1 MAKNKKRRFLGFFK
15 DIKGELK
22 KVTWPSFKQVRN
34 NTLIVIICVLIIGA
48 FIWLLDALF
57 GFSFGKVVE
66 KANEPAAPATEAT
79 APATGTTTDANIAPE
94 LDITPV
100 DVQTEA
106 GSADTGATATSETPQ
121 Q

>member
-1 MAKNKKRRFLGFFK
+1 MAKNKKNRFIGFFK

-48 FIWLLDALF
+48 FIWILDAVF
-57 GFSFGKVVE
+57 GFSFEKVIE
-66 KANEPAAPATEAT
+66 KAQAPEPAVEQT
-79 APATGTTTDANIAPE
+79 APAAGELPVELNIPQAETTPEASTTDTNAA
-94 LDITPV
+94 
-100 DVQTEA
+100 
-106 GSADTGATATSETPQ
+106 PQ

>member
-57 GFSFGKVVE
+57 GFSFGKVIE
-66 KANEPAAPATEAT
+66 KANEPAVIEQTVNTNAA
-79 APATGTTTDANIAPE
+79 TDA
-94 LDITPV
+94 T
-100 DVQTEA
+100 
-106 GSADTGATATSETPQ
+106 TPQ

>member
-79 APATGTTTDANIAPE
+79 APATGTTDANIAPE
-94 LDITPV
+94 LNIPT

-106 GSADTGATATSETPQ
+106 GSADTGATGTSETPQ